1 MNKLKNFSSF
11 CIALL
16 DLEENSM
23 SHNLLDRC
31 MEAALGRGTDLSS
44 EYSPYL
50 PVDLLQTLL
59 VDIHEYAG
67 CSWFTAID
75 SQLTKLNFPSLNFFP
90 FGFQHYST

>member
-1 MNKLKNFSSF
+1 MISMISFSSF

-59 VDIHEYAG
+59 LTSTNTLGALG
-67 CSWFTAID
+67 SRLSTLN
-75 SQLTKLNFPSLNFFP
+75 SQSSIFPL
-90 FGFQHYST
+90 

>member
-1 MNKLKNFSSF
+1 MISFSSF

-75 SQLTKLNFPSLNFFP
+75 SQLTKLNFPSLNIFHA